1 MATKQNIDYGYNIQK
16 TYLEIMLS
24 DAQTFVRCQ
33 GIFDPS
39 LFDRKLQSTAQ
50 FLQDFVAEHNVL
62 PTQDIINSSCDVKL
76 EPSKDLNEQHYDWL
90 LNDFE
95 TFCRHKSL
103 EKAILESAD
112 LLEKGEY
119 GPVED
124 LVKKAVQIG
133 LQKDLGIDYFK
144 SPKERL
150 LALKDNNGQVST
162 GWETLDKKL
171 FGGFNKGE
179 LNIFAGGSGAGK
191 SLFLANMGVNW
202 VLQGL
207 NVVYLTLELSE
218 SLVAMRLDSMMTE
231 IPTREIFKDL
241 DGVEMKVRLVGK
253 KAGNFQI
260 KYMPSCKN
268 ANDIRS
274 FVKEYEI
281 KTGHKIDVLLVDYL
295 DLLMPLS
302 KKVSPS
308 DLYVKDKFVSEEL
321 RNLSMELGIIF
332 VTASQLNRQS
342 VEEIEF
348 DHSHIAG
355 GLSKIQTAD
364 NVIGIFTSRAM
375 RERGR
380 YQVQLMKTR
389 SSSGIGSKIDLMFDI
404 DSLRISDLDEEESYS
419 SSSSNSPILA
429 GLKKTTTVSDAP
441 EEIKEPDEGKPI
453 PKIHAE
459 TDSTKLREFLNNLN
473 TEKDSD

>member
-1 MATKQNIDYGYNIQK
+1 MTKQNIDYSYNIQK

-33 GIFDPS
+33 GIFDPT
-39 LFDRKLQSTAQ
+39 LFDRKLQTTAQ

-103 EKAILESAD
+103 EKAILQGAD
-112 LLEKGEY
+112 LLEKGDY

-133 LQKDLGIDYFK
+133 LQKDLGTDYFK
-144 SPKERL
+144 EPKQRL
-150 LALKDNNGQVST
+150 LALKNNNGQVST
-162 GWETLDKKL
+162 GWETLDRKL
-171 FGGFNKGE
+171 FGGFNSGE

-191 SLFLANMGVNW
+191 SLFLANLGVNW
-202 VLQGL
+202 VLKGL
-207 NVVYLTLELSE
+207 NVVIITLELSE
-218 SLVAMRLDSMMTE
+218 QLVAMRVDSMLTE
-231 IPTREIFKDL
+231 VPTREIFKDL
-241 DGVEMKVRLVGK
+241 DGVEMKVRLVGR
-253 KAGNFQI
+253 KAGALQI
-260 KYMPSCKN
+260 KYMPSGKN
-268 ANDIRS
+268 TNDIRS

-281 KTGHKIDVLLVDYL
+281 KTGLKIDVLLVDYL

-380 YQVQLMKTR
+380 YQIQLMKTR

-404 DSLRISDLDEEESYS
+404 DSLRITDLDEEESYS
-419 SSSSNSPILA
+419 GATSNSPILA
-429 GLKKTTTVSDAP
+429 GLKKTSTV
-441 EEIKEPDEGKPI
+441 EEDEPIKEPNEGMAV
-453 PKIHAE
+453 PKVHAE
-459 TDSTKLREFLNNLN
+459 TDSTKLRQFLNNLN
-473 TEKDSD
+473 TD

>member
-1 MATKQNIDYGYNIQK
+1 MTKQNTDYGYNIQK

-33 GIFDPS
+33 GIFNPQ
-39 LFDRKLQSTAQ
+39 LFDRQLQSTAQ

-103 EKAILESAD
+103 EQAILQGAD

-133 LQKDLGIDYFK
+133 LQKDLGTDYFK
-144 SPKERL
+144 DPKQRL

-162 GWETLDKKL
+162 GWETLDRKL
-171 FGGFNKGE
+171 FGGFNSGE

-191 SLFLANMGVNW
+191 SLFLANLGVNW

-207 NVVYLTLELSE
+207 NVVLITLELSE
-218 SLVAMRLDSMMTE
+218 QLVAMRLDSMLTE
-231 IPTREIFKDL
+231 VPTREIFKDL
-241 DGVEMKVRLVGK
+241 DGIEMKVRLVGR
-253 KAGNFQI
+253 KAGAFQI
-260 KYMPSCKN
+260 KYMSSGKN
-268 ANDIRS
+268 TNDIRS

-281 KTGHKIDVLLVDYL
+281 KTGLKIDVLLVDYL

-380 YQVQLMKTR
+380 YQIQLMKTR
-389 SSSGIGSKIDLMFDI
+389 SSAGIGSKIDLMFDV
-404 DSLRISDLDEEESYS
+404 DSLRITDLDEEESYS
-419 SSSSNSPILA
+419 GATSNSPILA
-429 GLKKTTTVSDAP
+429 GLKKTSTVSDAP
-441 EEIKEPDEGKPI
+441 DETKEPDDGTPV

-459 TDSTKLREFLNNLN
+459 TDSTKLRQFLNNLN
-473 TEKDSD
+473 TD

>member
-1 MATKQNIDYGYNIQK
+1 MTKQNIDYSYNIQK

-33 GIFDPS
+33 GIFDPT
-39 LFDRKLQSTAQ
+39 LFDRKLQTTAQ

-90 LNDFE
+90 LKDFE

-133 LQKDLGIDYFK
+133 LQKDLGTDYFK
-144 SPKERL
+144 EPKQRL
-150 LALKDNNGQVST
+150 LALKNNNGQVST
-162 GWETLDKKL
+162 GWETLDRKL
-171 FGGFNKGE
+171 FGGFNSGE

-202 VLQGL
+202 VLKGL
-207 NVVYLTLELSE
+207 NVVLITLELSE
-218 SLVAMRLDSMMTE
+218 QLVAMRLDSMLTE
-231 IPTREIFKDL
+231 VPTREIFKDL
-241 DGVEMKVRLVGK
+241 DGIEMKVRLVGR
-253 KAGNFQI
+253 KAGAFQI
-260 KYMPSCKN
+260 KYMSSGKN
-268 ANDIRS
+268 TNDIRS

-281 KTGHKIDVLLVDYL
+281 KTGLKIDVLLVDYL

-321 RNLSMELGIIF
+321 RNLAMELGIIF

-380 YQVQLMKTR
+380 YQIQLMKTR

-404 DSLRISDLDEEESYS
+404 DSLRITDLDEEESYS
-419 SSSSNSPILA
+419 GATSNSPILA
-429 GLKKTTTVSDAP
+429 GLKKTSTV
-441 EEIKEPDEGKPI
+441 EEDEPIKEPNEGMAV
-453 PKIHAE
+453 PKVHAE
-459 TDSTKLREFLNNLN
+459 TDSTKLRQFLNNLN
-473 TEKDSD
+473 TD

>member
-1 MATKQNIDYGYNIQK
+1 MTKQNIDYSYNIQK

-33 GIFDPS
+33 GIFDPT
-39 LFDRKLQSTAQ
+39 LFDRKLQTTAQ

-90 LNDFE
+90 LKDFE

-112 LLEKGEY
+112 LLEKGDY

-124 LVKKAVQIG
+124 LVKQAVQIG
-133 LQKDLGIDYFK
+133 LQKDLGTDYFK
-144 SPKERL
+144 EPKQRL
-150 LALKDNNGQVST
+150 LALKNNNGQVST
-162 GWETLDKKL
+162 GWETLDRKL
-171 FGGFNKGE
+171 FGGFNSGE

-202 VLQGL
+202 VLKGL
-207 NVVYLTLELSE
+207 NVVLITLELSE
-218 SLVAMRLDSMMTE
+218 QLVAMRLDSMLTE
-231 IPTREIFKDL
+231 VPTREIFKDL
-241 DGVEMKVRLVGK
+241 DGIEMKVRLVGR
-253 KAGNFQI
+253 KAGAFQI
-260 KYMPSCKN
+260 KYMSSGKN
-268 ANDIRS
+268 TNDIRS

-281 KTGHKIDVLLVDYL
+281 KTGLKIDVLLVDYL

-321 RNLSMELGIIF
+321 RNLAMELGIIF

-380 YQVQLMKTR
+380 YQIQLMKTR
-389 SSSGIGSKIDLMFDI
+389 SSSGIGSKIDLMFDV
-404 DSLRISDLDEEESYS
+404 DSLRITDLDEEESYS
-419 SSSSNSPILA
+419 GATSNSPILA
-429 GLKKTTTVSDAP
+429 GLKKTSTV
-441 EEIKEPDEGKPI
+441 EEDEPIKEPNEGMAV
-453 PKIHAE
+453 PKVHAE
-459 TDSTKLREFLNNLN
+459 TDSTKLRQFLNNLN
-473 TEKDSD
+473 TD

>member
-1 MATKQNIDYGYNIQK
+1 MNNTKQNIDYGYNIQK

-39 LFDRKLQSTAQ
+39 LFDRKLQSTAE
-50 FLQDFVAEHNVL
+50 FLRDFVAEHNTL

-124 LVKKAVQIG
+124 LVKQAVQIG

-162 GWETLDKKL
+162 GWETLDRKL
-171 FGGFNKGE
+171 FGGFNSGE

-260 KYMPSCKN
+260 KYMPSGKN

-389 SSSGIGSKIDLMFDI
+389 SSSGIGSKIDLMFDV
-404 DSLRISDLDEEESYS
+404 DSLRITDLDEEESYS
-419 SSSSNSPILA
+419 GATSNSPILA
-429 GLKKTTTVSDAP
+429 GLKKTSTVSEAG
-441 EEIKEPDEGKPI
+441 EEIMKEPDDGSPV
-453 PKIHAE
+453 PKVHAE

-473 TEKDSD
+473 N

>member
-1 MATKQNIDYGYNIQK
+1 MTKQNIDYGYNIQK

-33 GIFDPS
+33 GIFNPQ
-39 LFDRKLQSTAQ
+39 LFDRQLQPTAQ
-50 FLQDFVAEHNVL
+50 YLQDFVSEHNVL
-62 PTQDIINSSCDVKL
+62 PTQEIINSSCDIKL
-76 EPSKDLNEQHYDWL
+76 EISKDLNEQHYDWL

-103 EKAILESAD
+103 EQAILQGAD

-124 LVKKAVQIG
+124 LVKQAVQIG

-144 SPKERL
+144 EPKQRL
-150 LALKDNNGQVST
+150 LALKDNNGQVGT

-218 SLVAMRLDSMMTE
+218 SLVAMRVDSMLTE

-241 DGVEMKVRLVGK
+241 DGVEMKVRLVSR
-253 KAGNFQI
+253 KAGAFQI
-260 KYMPSCKN
+260 KYMPSGKN

-281 KTGHKIDVLLVDYL
+281 KTGRKIDVLLVDYL

-380 YQVQLMKTR
+380 YQIQLMKTR
-389 SSSGIGSKIDLMFDI
+389 SSAGIGSKIDLMFDV
-404 DSLRISDLDEEESYS
+404 DSLRITDLDDEDEAYK
-419 SSSSNSPILA
+419 SNTATSPILA
-429 GLKKTTTVSDAP
+429 GLKKTSTVTED
-441 EEIKEPDEGKPI
+441 ETLKEPDEGTPV
-453 PKIHAE
+453 PKVHAE
-459 TDSTKLREFLNNLN
+459 TDSTKLRQFLNNLN
-473 TEKDSD
+473 TD

>member
-1 MATKQNIDYGYNIQK
+1 MTKQNIDYSYNIQK

-33 GIFDPS
+33 GIFDPT
-39 LFDRKLQSTAQ
+39 LFDRKLQTTAQ

-90 LNDFE
+90 LKDFE

-133 LQKDLGIDYFK
+133 LQKDLGTDYFK
-144 SPKERL
+144 EPKQRL
-150 LALKDNNGQVST
+150 LALKNNNGQVST
-162 GWETLDKKL
+162 GWETLDRKL
-171 FGGFNKGE
+171 FGGFNSGE

-202 VLQGL
+202 VLKGL
-207 NVVYLTLELSE
+207 NVVLITLELSE
-218 SLVAMRLDSMMTE
+218 QLVAMRLDSMLTE
-231 IPTREIFKDL
+231 VPTREIFKDL
-241 DGVEMKVRLVGK
+241 DGIEMKVRLVGR
-253 KAGNFQI
+253 KAGAFQI
-260 KYMPSCKN
+260 KYMSSGKN
-268 ANDIRS
+268 TNDIRS

-281 KTGHKIDVLLVDYL
+281 KTGLKIDVLLVDYL

-380 YQVQLMKTR
+380 YQIQLMKTR
-389 SSSGIGSKIDLMFDI
+389 SSSGIGSKIDLMFDV
-404 DSLRISDLDEEESYS
+404 DSLRITDLDEEESYS
-419 SSSSNSPILA
+419 GATSNSPILA
-429 GLKKTTTVSDAP
+429 GLKKTSTV
-441 EEIKEPDEGKPI
+441 EEEEPIKEPNEGMAV
-453 PKIHAE
+453 PKVHAE
-459 TDSTKLREFLNNLN
+459 TDSTKLRQFLNNLN
-473 TEKDSD
+473 TD

>member
-1 MATKQNIDYGYNIQK
+1 MTKQNIDYGYDIQK

-33 GIFDPS
+33 SIFDPR
-39 LFDRKLQSTAQ
+39 LFDRKLQTTAQ

-62 PTQDIINSSCDVKL
+62 PTQEIINSSCDVKL

-112 LLEKGEY
+112 LLEKGDY

-124 LVKKAVQIG
+124 LVKQAVQIG
-133 LQKDLGIDYFK
+133 LQKDLGTDYFK
-144 SPKERL
+144 EPKQRL

-162 GWETLDKKL
+162 GWETLDRKL
-171 FGGFNKGE
+171 FGGFNSGE

-191 SLFLANMGVNW
+191 SLFLANLGVNW
-202 VLQGL
+202 VLKGL
-207 NVVYLTLELSE
+207 NVVIITLELSE
-218 SLVAMRLDSMMTE
+218 QLVAMRVDSMLTE
-231 IPTREIFKDL
+231 VPTREIFKDL
-241 DGVEMKVRLVGK
+241 DGVEMKVRLVGR
-253 KAGNFQI
+253 KAGALQI
-260 KYMPSCKN
+260 KYMPSGKN
-268 ANDIRS
+268 TNDIRS

-281 KTGHKIDVLLVDYL
+281 KTGLKIDVLLVDYL

-321 RNLSMELGIIF
+321 RNLAMELGIIF

-380 YQVQLMKTR
+380 YQIQLMKTR
-389 SSSGIGSKIDLMFDI
+389 SSSGIGSKIDLMFDV
-404 DSLRISDLDEEESYS
+404 DSLRITDLDEEESYS
-419 SSSSNSPILA
+419 GATSNSPILA
-429 GLKKTTTVSDAP
+429 GLKKTSTV
-441 EEIKEPDEGKPI
+441 EEDEPIKEPNEGMAV
-453 PKIHAE
+453 PKVHAE
-459 TDSTKLREFLNNLN
+459 TDSTKLRQFLNNLN
-473 TEKDSD
+473 TD

>member
-1 MATKQNIDYGYNIQK
+1 MTKQNTDYGYNIQK

-33 GIFDPS
+33 GIFNPQ
-39 LFDRKLQSTAQ
+39 LFDRQLQSTAQ
-50 FLQDFVAEHNVL
+50 FLQDFVSKHNTL
-62 PTQDIINSSCDVKL
+62 PTQEIINSSCDIKL
-76 EPSKDLNEQHYDWL
+76 EVSKDLNEQHYDWL
-90 LNDFE
+90 LTDFE

-112 LLEKGEY
+112 LLEKGDY

-124 LVKKAVQIG
+124 LVKQAVQIG
-133 LQKDLGIDYFK
+133 LQKDLGTDYFK
-144 SPKERL
+144 EPKQRL

-162 GWETLDKKL
+162 GWETLDRKL
-171 FGGFNKGE
+171 FGGFNSGE

-207 NVVYLTLELSE
+207 NVVLITLELSE
-218 SLVAMRLDSMMTE
+218 QLVAMRLDSMMTE
-231 IPTREIFKDL
+231 VPTREIFKDL
-241 DGVEMKVRLVGK
+241 DGIEMKVRLVGR
-253 KAGNFQI
+253 KAGAFQI
-260 KYMPSCKN
+260 KYMPSGKN
-268 ANDIRS
+268 TNDIRS

-281 KTGHKIDVLLVDYL
+281 KTGLKIDVLLVDYL

-380 YQVQLMKTR
+380 YQIQLMKTR
-389 SSSGIGSKIDLMFDI
+389 SSSGIGSKIDLMFDV
-404 DSLRISDLDEEESYS
+404 DSLRITDLDEEETYS
-419 SSSSNSPILA
+419 GATSNSPILA
-429 GLKKTTTVSDAP
+429 GLKKTTTVSDASD
-441 EEIKEPDEGKPI
+441 ETKEPDEGTPV
-453 PKIHAE
+453 PKVHAE

-473 TEKDSD
+473 TD

>member
-1 MATKQNIDYGYNIQK
+1 MTKQNIDYSYNIQK

-33 GIFDPS
+33 GIFDPT
-39 LFDRKLQSTAQ
+39 LFDRKLQTTAQ

-90 LNDFE
+90 LKDFE

-133 LQKDLGIDYFK
+133 LQKDLGTDYFK
-144 SPKERL
+144 EPKQRL
-150 LALKDNNGQVST
+150 LALKNNNGQVST
-162 GWETLDKKL
+162 GWETLDRKL
-171 FGGFNKGE
+171 FGGFNSGE

-202 VLQGL
+202 VLKGL
-207 NVVYLTLELSE
+207 NVVLITLELSE
-218 SLVAMRLDSMMTE
+218 QLVAMRLDSMLTE
-231 IPTREIFKDL
+231 VPTREIFKDL
-241 DGVEMKVRLVGK
+241 DGIEMKVRLVGR
-253 KAGNFQI
+253 KAGAFQI
-260 KYMPSCKN
+260 KYMPSGKN
-268 ANDIRS
+268 TNDIRS

-281 KTGHKIDVLLVDYL
+281 KTGLKIDVLLVDYL

-380 YQVQLMKTR
+380 YQIQLMKTR
-389 SSSGIGSKIDLMFDI
+389 SSSGIGSKIDLMFDV
-404 DSLRISDLDEEESYS
+404 DSLRITDLDEEESYS
-419 SSSSNSPILA
+419 GATSNSPILA
-429 GLKKTTTVSDAP
+429 GLKKTSTV
-441 EEIKEPDEGKPI
+441 EEDEPIKEPNEGMAV
-453 PKIHAE
+453 PKVHAE
-459 TDSTKLREFLNNLN
+459 TDSTKLRQFLNNLN
-473 TEKDSD
+473 TD

>member
-1 MATKQNIDYGYNIQK
+1 MTKQNIDYGYNIQK

-33 GIFDPS
+33 GIFNPQ
-39 LFDRKLQSTAQ
+39 LFDRQLQSTAQ
-50 FLQDFVAEHNVL
+50 FLQDFVSKHNTL
-62 PTQDIINSSCDVKL
+62 PTQEIINSSCDVKL
-76 EPSKDLNEQHYDWL
+76 EISKDLNEQHYDWL
-90 LNDFE
+90 LTDFE

-112 LLEKGEY
+112 LLEKGDY
-119 GPVED
+119 GPVEE
-124 LVKKAVQIG
+124 LIKKAVQIG

-144 SPKERL
+144 EPKQRL

-162 GWETLDKKL
+162 GWETLDRKL

-218 SLVAMRLDSMMTE
+218 SLVAMRVDSMLTE

-241 DGVEMKVRLVGK
+241 DGVEMKVRLVSR
-253 KAGNFQI
+253 KAGAFQI
-260 KYMPSCKN
+260 KYMPSGKN

-281 KTGHKIDVLLVDYL
+281 KTGRRIDVLLVDYL

-332 VTASQLNRQS
+332 VTASQLNRGS

-355 GLSKIQTAD
+355 GISKIQTAD
-364 NVIGIFTSRAM
+364 NVFGIFTSRAM

-380 YQVQLMKTR
+380 YQIQLMKTR
-389 SSSGIGSKIDLMFDI
+389 SSSGIGSKIDLEFDI
-404 DSLRISDLDEEESYS
+404 DSLRIRDLIEDEDAQKYDKRVGQVY
-419 SSSSNSPILA
+419 NT
-429 GLKKTTTVSDAP
+429 LKKTSPDQPETTAVDPSKGTRIPQA
-441 EEIKEPDEGKPI
+441 KEG
-453 PKIHAE
+453 
-459 TDSTKLREFLNNLN
+459 DSTKLREFLSNLD
-473 TEKDSD
+473 KD

>member
-1 MATKQNIDYGYNIQK
+1 MTKQNIDYSYNIQK

-33 GIFDPS
+33 GIFDPT
-39 LFDRKLQSTAQ
+39 LFDRKLQTTAQ

-90 LNDFE
+90 LKDFE

-133 LQKDLGIDYFK
+133 LQKDLGTDYFK
-144 SPKERL
+144 EPKQRL
-150 LALKDNNGQVST
+150 LALKNNNGQVST
-162 GWETLDKKL
+162 GWETLDRKL
-171 FGGFNKGE
+171 FGGFNSGE

-202 VLQGL
+202 VLKGL
-207 NVVYLTLELSE
+207 NVVLITLELSE
-218 SLVAMRLDSMMTE
+218 QLVAMRLDSMLTE
-231 IPTREIFKDL
+231 VPTREIFKDL
-241 DGVEMKVRLVGK
+241 DGIEMKVRLVGR
-253 KAGNFQI
+253 KAGAFQI
-260 KYMPSCKN
+260 KYMSSGKN
-268 ANDIRS
+268 TNDIRS

-281 KTGHKIDVLLVDYL
+281 KTGLKIDVLLVDYL

-380 YQVQLMKTR
+380 YQIQLMKTR
-389 SSSGIGSKIDLMFDI
+389 SSSGIGSKIDLMFDV
-404 DSLRISDLDEEESYS
+404 DSLRITDLDEEESYS
-419 SSSSNSPILA
+419 GATSNSPILA
-429 GLKKTTTVSDAP
+429 GLKKTSTV
-441 EEIKEPDEGKPI
+441 EEDEPIKEPNEGMAV
-453 PKIHAE
+453 PKVHAE
-459 TDSTKLREFLNNLN
+459 TDSTKLRQFLNNLN
-473 TEKDSD
+473 TD